1 MAQELDK
8 IIIPDSETEEQKQA
22 RLEKEAEEAK
32 QKAAEE
38 EARKKAEEEEA
49 ARKKAEDDAK
59 KTKEGGGDDDEPEV
73 VMIDD
78 VEYTIDENGNAVAKD
93 GTIKYTAEDIAKMS
107 EGDDDS
113 GSDNYFENISK
124 ASGIVIK
131 DDEGNIKQY
140 EQTIEGFAQR
150 EADVKALGEAEGFNK
165 GFARFMQD
173 NPDIASIIEYKQRYG
188 TIEGYSSTID
198 YSKVELK
205 DDYDFLADLIYK
217 AEIQKGTSPDRA
229 KRLVEFAKA
238 NNTLKDDA
246 AESLNWLRK
255 TQEAEI
261 KQIQAEQEA
270 AYQEELRKE
279 IQFFGATFNEK
290 GEIVNQNVKGSL
302 YDMIVTTGAIGDY
315 SIPKNGLVVKTAKGD
330 KLISREQIYDY
341 FARPV
346 TEINGYYY
354 TQAQVDDMK
363 RMQNPAE
370 IALRYIMNLTGGVD
384 QLVKKSINDEKIR
397 KIRSL
402 KSNTSKT
409 IGSKGGQK
417 SGGKESIVLPV
428 R

>member
-38 EARKKAEEEEA
+38 EARKKAEEEEE

-59 KTKEGGGDDDEPEV
+59 KTKEGDGDDDEPEV
-73 VMIDD
+73 IMIDD

-107 EGDDDS
+107 EGDDDG

-165 GFARFMQD
+165 GFTRFMQE

-188 TIEGYSSTID
+188 TIEGYSSTVD

-205 DDYDFLADLIYK
+205 DDPDFLADLIYK

-246 AESLNWLRK
+246 TESLNWLRK
-255 TQEAEI
+255 SQEAEI
-261 KQIQAEQEA
+261 RQIQEEQEA
-270 AYQEELRKE
+270 AYQEELRRE

-402 KSNTSKT
+402 KSNASKT

>member
-1 MAQELDK
+1 MTPDK
-8 IIIPDSETEEQKQA
+8 IVIPDVETEEQKQA

-38 EARKKAEEEEA
+38 EARKKAEADEE
-49 ARKKAEDDAK
+49 ARKKAEEEAAK
-59 KTKEGGGDDDEPEV
+59 KKEDENGGDNEDNEII
-73 VMIDD
+73 IDD
-78 VEYTIDENGNAVAKD
+78 VKYTIDDNGNAID
-93 GTIKYTAEDIAKMS
+93 ETGTIKYTAEDIAKMS
-107 EGDDDS
+107 EGDGEDP
-113 GSDNYFENISK
+113 SDNYFEHISK

-131 DDEGNIKQY
+131 DEDGNLKHY

-188 TIEGYSSTID
+188 TIEGYSSTVD

-205 DDYDFLADLIYK
+205 DDPDFLADLIYK

-246 AESLNWLRK
+246 TESLNWLRK
-255 TQEAEI
+255 SQEAEI
-261 KQIQAEQEA
+261 KQIQEEQEA
-270 AYQEELRKE
+270 AYQEELRRE

-402 KSNTSKT
+402 KSNVSKT
-409 IGSKGGQK
+409 MGSKGGQK